1 MLDEMGLR
9 NQHAQHQRDGINR
22 RANALSIMYDE
33 LNSAFVRRSAAYDRA
48 RRAYLDAQTAARQY
62 QAALQVAARD
72 MGQGYQAILD
82 LNAHHAVC
90 PMGDDVYIQLGSGLW
105 HANEDCDE
113 LYNSGREIQTRRFC
127 PICAQQNLQVMDEDE
142 PRHFDEHGVRVVD
155 APTWM
160 DFT

>member
-1 MLDEMGLR
+1 MRELHQG
-9 NQHAQHQRDGINR
+9 AQDSQTVVNR
-22 RANALSIMYDE
+22 RSNVLAVMYEE
-33 LNSAFVRRSAAYDRA
+33 LHSAYVLRTEAYNRA
-48 RRAYLDAQTAARQY
+48 RRAFVDAQTAARQY

-82 LNAHHAVC
+82 INAHHAVC
-90 PMGDDVYIQLGSGLW
+90 PLGDSVYFQDNSDVW

-113 LYNSGREIQTRRFC
+113 LYNPGLQIRERRYC
-127 PICAQQNLQVMDEDE
+127 PICAQQNLVVQDEDPTE
-142 PRHFDEHGVRVVD
+142 IYHFDEHGVRVVG